1 MVKLKF
7 LEKMKLVECSS
18 EYWEFVRT
26 LRNDERVLDGFIE
39 SIHITPTMQV
49 EYMNKYSDCYRI
61 GIIETHTGDALIKTP
76 VGFVGVIEDD
86 IRICTHPNHQGKG
99 VGKFMLKEIMNIFP
113 TAYGKVKI
121 DNEASKKLFLS
132 LGFKE
137 KFIIFEYDN

>member
-1 MVKLKF
+1 MVKFKI
-7 LEKMKLVECSS
+7 LEIMKLVKCSN

-26 LRNDERVLDGFIE
+26 LRNDKRVLNGFIE
-39 SIHITPTMQV
+39 STYITPEMQIK
-49 EYMNKYSDCYRI
+49 YMNKYSDCYRI
-61 GIIETHTGDALIKTP
+61 GIIDTHP

-86 IRICTHPNHQGKG
+86 IRICTHPNYQGKG

-121 DNEASKKLFLS
+121 DNEASKKLFSS

-137 KFIIFEYDN
+137 KFIIFEYES